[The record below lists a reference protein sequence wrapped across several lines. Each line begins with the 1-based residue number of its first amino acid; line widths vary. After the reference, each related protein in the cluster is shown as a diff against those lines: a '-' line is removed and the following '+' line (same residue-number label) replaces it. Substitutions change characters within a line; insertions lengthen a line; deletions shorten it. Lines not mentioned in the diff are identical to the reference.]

1 MAVMTLATLLFAL
14 LAAGL
19 VAAIFYFVGLRAG
32 ERLGRDETRTHLDAI
47 ARAAADQSNQQAQ
60 QLYERATG
68 QAVAR
73 LEAAAR
79 SDRELGQEQFAKTAA
94 PLRDSLTEVR
104 RLASELE
111 EKRARDHGS
120 LEEVAK
126 RLSTQVDTV
135 IGSSEAL
142 RQALKGDRQARGKW
156 GEIQLQSLVERAGL
170 TPHCDFEVQKGRNGA
185 RPDLILRLPG
195 GTVLPVDS
203 KFPWDDY
210 LKATEAA
217 SPEDQDRFF
226 VAHAKRVKAHA
237 DDLARKDY
245 PAKLGEGPPFT
256 VLFLPIE
263 PLLSEAVRHEPDL
276 LQYAADRKVV
286 LATPHTLLGLLW
298 SVAAMWRNET
308 SSRNAEEMRNTGLE
322 LERRLQKFLGHFA
335 DVGSQL
341 RKAND
346 AYNGAVGSAET
357 RLTPQLRKLR
367 ELAGQAEETPED
379 RLPKSVDVVPRRL
392 IGEDVDLIAE
402 RELV

>member
-1 MAVMTLATLLFAL
+1 MAIMTVTTLLLAL
-14 LAAGL
+14 LGAGL
-19 VAAIFYFVGLRAG
+19 VAAFFYFVGLRAG
-32 ERLGRDETRTHLDAI
+32 ERLGRDETRTDIKDI

-68 QAVAR
+68 QAVER
-73 LEAAAR
+73 LKAAAR
-79 SDRELGQEQFAKTAA
+79 SDREVGQAQFAETAA
-94 PLRDSLTEVR
+94 PLRESLANVQ

-111 EKRARDHGS
+111 EKRARDHGT
-120 LEEVAK
+120 LQEVAK

-156 GEIQLQSLVERAGL
+156 GEIQLQSLVEHAGL
-170 TPHCDFEVQKGRNGA
+170 TPHCDFEVQKVQNGA
-185 RPDLILRLPG
+185 RPDLILHLPG
-195 GTVLPVDS
+195 GARLPVDS

-237 DDLARKDY
+237 DDLTRRDY

-263 PLLSEAVRHEPDL
+263 PLLSEAIRHEPDL

-298 SVAAMWRNET
+298 SVKAMWRNEIST
-308 SSRNAEEMRNTGLE
+308 RNAEGMRDAGLE

-367 ELAGQAEETPED
+367 ELAGQPEETPED

-392 IGEDVDLIAE
+392 IGENVDLVGQ
-402 RELV
+402 RELL

>member
-1 MAVMTLATLLFAL
+1 MAVMTVTTLLLAL

-19 VAAIFYFVGLRAG
+19 VGAIFYFVGLRAG
-32 ERLGRDETRTHLDAI
+32 ERLGRHETRTDLDAI
-47 ARAAADQSNQQAQ
+47 ARAAAAESNQQAQ
-60 QLYERATG
+60 QLYEHATG

-73 LEAAAR
+73 LEATAR
-79 SDRELGQEQFAKTAA
+79 SDRELGQEQFAKTTG
-94 PLRDSLTEVR
+94 PLRDSLAEVR

-111 EKRARDHGS
+111 EKRARDHGT

-156 GEIQLQSLVERAGL
+156 GEIQLQSLVEHAGL
-170 TPHCDFEVQKGRNGA
+170 TRHSDFEVQKGPNGA
-185 RPDLILRLPG
+185 RPDLTLRLPG
-195 GTVLPVDS
+195 GALLPVDS

-237 DDLARKDY
+237 DDLARRDY

-263 PLLSEAVRHEPDL
+263 SLLSEAIRHEPDL
-276 LQYAADRKVV
+276 LRYAAKRNVV
-286 LATPHTLLGLLW
+286 LATPYSLMGLLW
-298 SVAAMWRNET
+298 SIAATWRNET
-308 SSRNAEEMRNTGLE
+308 STRNVEDMQKAGLKLQE
-322 LERRLQKFLGHFA
+322 RLETFLGRFA
-335 DVGSQL
+335 DIGTQL
-341 RKAND
+341 AKTNA
-346 AYNGAVGSAET
+346 AYNTAVGSAEG
-357 RLTPQLRKLR
+357 RLIPHLKRLR
-367 ELAGQAEETPED
+367 ELGDQLEEKPGDKLPE
-379 RLPKSVDVVPRRL
+379 PVDVVPRRL
-392 IGEDVDLIAE
+392 IGDDMDVVAE
-402 RELV
+402 RELL